1 MNATIPPCP
10 GVQGRL
16 EGWFGDVVRVMA
28 EATATPSFDEVR
40 QLYGAAVHRFFL
52 VVLGD
57 AAAAET
63 AANRTLEAAE
73 AAHRVDHPEP
83 ANVPVW
89 LLGIACEDVRR
100 RRRPSRRQGGV
111 ASGELDAA
119 LTAAGA
125 LPEQELLAAALRGAA
140 GLGYAEIGSLLG
152 TSPEAARMACG
163 WAMRRIRTGAG
174 RTT

>member
-1 MNATIPPCP
+1 M
-10 GVQGRL
+10 

-28 EATATPSFDEVR
+28 ETAAAPGFEEVR
-40 QLYGAAVHRFFL
+40 QLYGAAVHRFCL
-52 VVLGD
+52 VALGD
-57 AAAAET
+57 AAGAEA
-63 AANRTLEAAE
+63 AANRALQAAE
-73 AAHRVDHPEP
+73 AAYPVDHPEA

-100 RRRPSRRQGGV
+100 RRRPVRRQA
-111 ASGELDAA
+111 ASATTELDAA
-119 LTAAGA
+119 LAAAGA

-140 GLGYAEIGSLLG
+140 GLGYAEIGGVLG

-174 RTT
+174 RIG